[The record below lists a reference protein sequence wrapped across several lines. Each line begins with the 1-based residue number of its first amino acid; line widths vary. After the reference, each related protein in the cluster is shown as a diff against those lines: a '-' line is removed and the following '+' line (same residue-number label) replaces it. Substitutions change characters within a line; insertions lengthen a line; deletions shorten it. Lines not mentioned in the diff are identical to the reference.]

1 MVCTVE
7 DLPRSTTLSTAT
19 DRSVP
24 NTNADDMCA
33 AKPVCST
40 ADGQT
45 VTPPRATTDMIVES
59 VVDTLPH
66 VTDTVPTLKIGP
78 SLSRKQ
84 RETAW
89 AASVAGGGCCVT
101 DPKVGGVANVS
112 RFSIG
117 DK

>member
-1 MVCTVE
+1 MSKEQVLSFATPAWCELDVVCTAE

-59 VVDTLPH
+59 VDPLPH
-66 VTDTVPTLKIGP
+66 VTDTVPTPKIGP

-84 RETAW
+84 RETAC
-89 AASVAGGGCCVT
+89 AAIVAGGGC
-101 DPKVGGVANVS
+101 
-112 RFSIG
+112 
-117 DK
+117 